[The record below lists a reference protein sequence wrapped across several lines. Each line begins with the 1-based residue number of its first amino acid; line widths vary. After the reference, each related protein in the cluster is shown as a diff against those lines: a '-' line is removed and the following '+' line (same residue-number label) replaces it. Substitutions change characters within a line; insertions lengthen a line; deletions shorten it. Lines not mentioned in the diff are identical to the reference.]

1 MTYRLFDV
9 VKAYFSNPGGYNLA
23 RAEDLI
29 AEGHLSAQEIGML
42 RRAIRRYDEKVRA
55 TT

>member
-1 MTYRLFDV
+1 VTYRLLDV
-9 VKAYFSNPGGYNLA
+9 IKAYFSNPGGYNLA

-29 AEGHLSAQEIGML
+29 AEGHLSQREMGML
-42 RRAIRRYDEKVRA
+42 RRAIERYDEKVQA